1 MMSAKKSI
9 RAGLLIAAALVLL
22 FVAFKSPGEA
32 QKMEE
37 ADDIIVSQEES
48 FCAGDLVLK
57 LSDAGGYPIY
67 YTLDG
72 SIPGFESGFYEDP
85 LVLRLQ
91 MRCEA
96 ACSVPVLMMRV
107 PENGAIC
114 LQELIFMRTAWRH

>member
-37 ADDIIVSQEES
+37 ADDIIVSQEDS
-48 FCAGDLVLK
+48 FCAGDLVLE

-67 YTLDG
+67 
-72 SIPGFESGFYEDP
+72 
-85 LVLRLQ
+85 
-91 MRCEA
+91 
-96 ACSVPVLMMRV
+96 
-107 PENGAIC
+107 
-114 LQELIFMRTAWRH
+114 

>member
-37 ADDIIVSQEES
+37 ADDIIVSQEDS

-57 LSDAGGYPIY
+57 H
-67 YTLDG
+67 
-72 SIPGFESGFYEDP
+72 
-85 LVLRLQ
+85 V
-91 MRCEA
+91 
-96 ACSVPVLMMRV
+96 
-107 PENGAIC
+107 
-114 LQELIFMRTAWRH
+114 